1 MKIEKNIIIAIVLII
16 SMVAIFMFIQN
27 KNDNNKITEVTDK
40 INTQISGENIIE
52 KSSGEELLIISGDR
66 ISGDRISGDRISG
79 DKTSGDVA
87 TITSGDIVSEDNSNK
102 ETSKPEVKNDLNKKQ
117 ESNITVN
124 KSETIKKEDF
134 VPAVNEEK
142 ITNTSQEVIK
152 QSEIIEQP
160 IEKVEETVSDNI
172 GMLEIPKIS
181 VYKEVY
187 EGYSLDI
194 LDKGLGHV
202 SDTAQ
207 WSGNIGILGHNYSQ
221 KPSGYFKNL
230 YKLVIGD
237 EVIYHTEFGTKK
249 YKVSDIIE
257 IDDNDWSVMSN
268 TSEDKI
274 TMVTCVMNNPSKRLC
289 VIATKV

>member
-27 KNDNNKITEVTDK
+27 KNDNNEITEINDK
-40 INTQISGENIIE
+40 INIQISGENLIE
-52 KSSGEELLIISGDR
+52 NSSGDELLTISGDR
-66 ISGDRISGDRISG
+66 ASGDVAT
-79 DKTSGDVA
+79 KTSGDVV
-87 TITSGDIVSEDNSNK
+87 SGDNSNK
-102 ETSKPEVKNDLNKKQ
+102 ETSKTEAKNDLKENQ

-124 KSETIKKEDF
+124 KSETTIKENF
-134 VPAVNEEK
+134 VPVVNEEN
-142 ITNTSQEVIK
+142 ITNTKQEVIE
-152 QSEIIEQP
+152 QQEIIEEQ

-207 WSGNIGILGHNYSQ
+207 WIGNIGILGHNYSQ

-249 YKVSDIIE
+249 YKVSEIIE
-257 IDDNDWSVMSN
+257 IQDNDWSVMAN
-268 TSEDKI
+268 TPEDKI

>member
-27 KNDNNKITEVTDK
+27 KNDNNEITEVTDK
-40 INTQISGENIIE
+40 INTQISEENIIE

-66 ISGDRISGDRISG
+66 ISGD
-79 DKTSGDVA
+79 VA
-87 TITSGDIVSEDNSNK
+87 TITSGDIVSGDNSNK

-134 VPAVNEEK
+134 VPAVDEEK
-142 ITNTSQEVIK
+142 ITNTNQEVIE
-152 QSEIIEQP
+152 QPEIIEQP

-172 GMLEIPKIS
+172 GILEIPKIS

-237 EVIYHTEFGTKK
+237 EVIYHTDFGTKK
-249 YKVSDIIE
+249 YKVSEIME

-274 TMVTCVMNNPSKRLC
+274 TMVTCVMNNPSKRFC

>member
-27 KNDNNKITEVTDK
+27 KNDNNEITEVTDK
-40 INTQISGENIIE
+40 INTQISEENIIE
-52 KSSGEELLIISGDR
+52 KSSGEELLI
-66 ISGDRISGDRISG
+66 ISGDRISG

-87 TITSGDIVSEDNSNK
+87 TITSGDIVSGDNSNK

-134 VPAVNEEK
+134 VPAVDEEK
-142 ITNTSQEVIK
+142 ITNTNQEVIE
-152 QSEIIEQP
+152 QPEIIEQP

-172 GMLEIPKIS
+172 GILEIPKIS

-237 EVIYHTEFGTKK
+237 EVIYHTDFGTKK
-249 YKVSDIIE
+249 YKVSEIME

>member
-27 KNDNNKITEVTDK
+27 KNDNNEITEVTDK
-40 INTQISGENIIE
+40 INTQISEENIIE
-52 KSSGEELLIISGDR
+52 KSSGEELLI
-66 ISGDRISGDRISG
+66 ISG

-87 TITSGDIVSEDNSNK
+87 TITSGDIVSGDNSNK

-134 VPAVNEEK
+134 VPAVDEEK
-142 ITNTSQEVIK
+142 ITNTNQEVIE
-152 QSEIIEQP
+152 QPEIIEQP

-172 GMLEIPKIS
+172 GILEIPKIS

-237 EVIYHTEFGTKK
+237 EVIYHTDFGTKK
-249 YKVSDIIE
+249 YKVSEIME

>member
-1 MKIEKNIIIAIVLII
+1 VKIEKNIIIAIVLII

-27 KNDNNKITEVTDK
+27 KNDNNEITEVTDK
-40 INTQISGENIIE
+40 INTQLSGENIIE
-52 KSSGEELLIISGDR
+52 NSSGEELLI
-66 ISGDRISGDRISG
+66 ISGDRISG

-142 ITNTSQEVIK
+142 ITNTNQEVIE
-152 QSEIIEQP
+152 QPEIIEQP

-249 YKVSDIIE
+249 YKVSEIIE

-268 TSEDKI
+268 TAEDKI
-274 TMVTCVMNNPSKRLC
+274 TMLTCVMNNPSKRLC

>member
-27 KNDNNKITEVTDK
+27 KNDNNEITEVTNK

-52 KSSGEELLIISGDR
+52 NSSGEELLI
-66 ISGDRISGDRISG
+66 ISG

-142 ITNTSQEVIK
+142 ITNTNQEVIE
-152 QSEIIEQP
+152 QPEIIEQP
-160 IEKVEETVSDNI
+160 IEKIEETVSDNI
-172 GMLEIPKIS
+172 GVLEIPKIS

-194 LDKGLGHV
+194 LDRGLGHV

-207 WSGNIGILGHNYSQ
+207 WTGNIGILGHNYSQ

-237 EVIYHTEFGTKK
+237 EVIYHTEFGIKK
-249 YKVSDIIE
+249 YKVSEIME

>member
-27 KNDNNKITEVTDK
+27 KNDNNEITEVTDK
-40 INTQISGENIIE
+40 INTQLSGENIIE
-52 KSSGEELLIISGDR
+52 NSSGEELLI
-66 ISGDRISGDRISG
+66 ISGDRISG

-142 ITNTSQEVIK
+142 ITNTNQEVIE
-152 QSEIIEQP
+152 QPEIIEQP

-249 YKVSDIIE
+249 YKVSEIIE

-268 TSEDKI
+268 TAEDKI

>member
-1 MKIEKNIIIAIVLII
+1 VKIEKNIIIAIVLII

-27 KNDNNKITEVTDK
+27 KNDNNEITEVTDK
-40 INTQISGENIIE
+40 INTQLSGENIIE
-52 KSSGEELLIISGDR
+52 NSSGEELLI
-66 ISGDRISGDRISG
+66 ISGDRISG

-142 ITNTSQEVIK
+142 ITNTNQEVIE
-152 QSEIIEQP
+152 QPEIIEQP

-249 YKVSDIIE
+249 YKVSEIIE

-268 TSEDKI
+268 TAEDKI

>member
-27 KNDNNKITEVTDK
+27 KNDNNEITEVTDK
-40 INTQISGENIIE
+40 VNTQISEENIIE
-52 KSSGEELLIISGDR
+52 KSSGEELLI
-66 ISGDRISGDRISG
+66 ISGDRISG

-87 TITSGDIVSEDNSNK
+87 TITSGDIVSGDNSNK

-134 VPAVNEEK
+134 VPAVDEEK
-142 ITNTSQEVIK
+142 ITNTNQEVIE
-152 QSEIIEQP
+152 QPEIIEQP

-172 GMLEIPKIS
+172 GILEIPKIS

-237 EVIYHTEFGTKK
+237 EVIYHTDFGTKK
-249 YKVSDIIE
+249 YKVSEIME